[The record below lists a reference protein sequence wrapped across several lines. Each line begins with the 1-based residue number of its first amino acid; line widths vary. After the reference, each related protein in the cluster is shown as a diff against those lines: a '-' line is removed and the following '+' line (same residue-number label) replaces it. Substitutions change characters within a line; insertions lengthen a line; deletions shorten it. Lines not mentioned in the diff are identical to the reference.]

1 MLYKFACFV
10 VRWFYKI
17 FFFARITGLENLPKE
32 GGYAFCG
39 NHKSNH
45 DAPLVA
51 SFVKTKMNFL
61 SKKEACD
68 APVLGAFLKKVGAI
82 SIDRDKK
89 DIAAIKE
96 SLRVMKSGMGL
107 MVFPQGTRMKKVT
120 PESVKPGI
128 LSMAHKAGVHVIPFG
143 IAGNFR
149 LFGGVRVF
157 LHAGSSCGNG
167 VRVNI
172 GKPITVEEIGKIL
185 ETEGRA
191 EMNSALSNLLYTR
204 IKELAEE

>member
-1 MLYKFACFV
+1 MLYKFACFI
-10 VRWFYKI
+10 VRWYYKI
-17 FFFARITGLENLPKE
+17 FFFARVSGLENLPKE

-39 NHKSNH
+39 NHKSNN

-51 SFVKTKMNFL
+51 SLVKKRMNFL
-61 SKKEACD
+61 SKRELCD
-68 APVLGAFLKKVGAI
+68 APIIGKFVKKIGAI

-107 MVFPQGTRMKKVT
+107 MVYPQGTRMKKIT

-128 LSMAHKAGVHVIPFG
+128 LSMAHKAGVPVIPFG
-143 IAGNFR
+143 IAGEFK
-149 LFGGVRVF
+149 LFSGV
-157 LHAGSSCGNG
+157 H
-167 VRVNI
+167 VNI
-172 GKPITVEEIGKIL
+172 GEPITVEEIGKLL
-185 ETEGRA
+185 EIENRA

>member
-1 MLYKFACFV
+1 MLYKFTCFL
-10 VRWFYKI
+10 VRWYYKI
-17 FFFARITGLENLPKE
+17 FFFARVTGLENLPEE

-39 NHKSNH
+39 NHISNN

-51 SFVKTKMNFL
+51 SLVKKRMNFL
-61 SKKEACD
+61 SKRELCD
-68 APVLGAFLKKVGAI
+68 APVIGKFVKKIGAI

-128 LSMAHKAGVHVIPFG
+128 LSMAHKAGVPVIPFG
-143 IAGNFR
+143 IAGSFR
-149 LFGGVRVF
+149 LFGGVK
-157 LHAGSSCGNG
+157 
-167 VRVNI
+167 VNI
-172 GKPITVEEIGKIL
+172 GKPITVEEIGKLL
-185 ETEGRA
+185 EIEERK
-191 EMNSALSNLLYTR
+191 EMNSALSQLLYTR
-204 IKELAEE
+204 IKALAEE

>member
-1 MLYKFACFV
+1 MLYKFTCFL
-10 VRWFYKI
+10 VRWYYKI
-17 FFFARITGLENLPKE
+17 FFFARITGLENIPEE
-32 GGYAFCG
+32 GGFAFCG

-51 SFVKTKMNFL
+51 SLVKKRMNFL
-61 SKKEACD
+61 SKKELCD
-68 APVLGAFLKKVGAI
+68 APVIGKFVKKIGAI

-96 SLRVMKSGMGL
+96 SLRVMKAGMGL

-128 LSMAHKAGVHVIPFG
+128 LSMAHKSGVPVIPFG
-143 IAGNFR
+143 IAGEFK
-149 LFGGVRVF
+149 LFSGVK
-157 LHAGSSCGNG
+157 
-167 VRVNI
+167 VNI

-185 ETEGRA
+185 EIENRA

>member
-1 MLYKFACFV
+1 MLYKFACFI

-51 SFVKTKMNFL
+51 SLVKTKMNFL

-128 LSMAHKAGVHVIPFG
+128 LSMAHKAGVPVIPFG

-149 LFGGVRVF
+149 LFGGI
-157 LHAGSSCGNG
+157 
-167 VRVNI
+167 RVNI

-185 ETEGRA
+185 EIEGRA

>member
-10 VRWFYKI
+10 VRWFYRI
-17 FFFARITGLENLPKE
+17 FFFARINGLENLPKE

-51 SFVKTKMNFL
+51 SLVKQRMNFL
-61 SKKEACD
+61 SKRELCD
-68 APVLGAFLKKVGAI
+68 APVIGKFVKKIGAI

-96 SLRVMKSGMGL
+96 SLRVMKAGKGL
-107 MVFPQGTRMKKVT
+107 MVFPQGTRMKKIT

-128 LSMAHKAGVHVIPFG
+128 LSMAHKSGVPVIPFG
-143 IAGNFR
+143 IAGEFK
-149 LFGGVRVF
+149 LFGGVK
-157 LHAGSSCGNG
+157 
-167 VRVNI
+167 VNI
-172 GKPITVEEIGKIL
+172 GKPIAVEEIGKIL
-185 ETEGRA
+185 EIENRA
-191 EMNSALSNLLYTR
+191 EMNSALSNLLYAR

>member
-1 MLYKFACFV
+1 MLYKFTCFL
-10 VRWFYKI
+10 VRWYYKI
-17 FFFARITGLENLPKE
+17 FFFARVTGLENLPEE
-32 GGYAFCG
+32 GGFAFCG

-51 SFVKTKMNFL
+51 SLVKKRMNFL
-61 SKKEACD
+61 SKRELCD
-68 APVLGAFLKKVGAI
+68 APVIGKFVKKIGAI

-96 SLRVMKSGMGL
+96 SLRVMKAGMGL

-128 LSMAHKAGVHVIPFG
+128 LSMAHKSGVPVIPFG
-143 IAGNFR
+143 IAGEFK
-149 LFGGVRVF
+149 LFGGVK
-157 LHAGSSCGNG
+157 
-167 VRVNI
+167 VNI

-185 ETEGRA
+185 EIENRA